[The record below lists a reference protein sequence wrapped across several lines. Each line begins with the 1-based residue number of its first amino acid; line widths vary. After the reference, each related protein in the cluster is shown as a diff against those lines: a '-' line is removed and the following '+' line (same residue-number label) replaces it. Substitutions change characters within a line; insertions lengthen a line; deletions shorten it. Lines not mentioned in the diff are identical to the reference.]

1 MAVAI
6 CPSESNCCRHNCA
19 NCAQTD
25 MMQKDT
31 WGESCCP
38 KQIWKSKSNFLS
50 AFRVGIAKNLVLPQR
65 NLRFVFPQP
74 WIFVTDFDGALRM
87 EFCSRCGKTLI
98 FSIPTVN
105 ALMDHTILQ
114 VRHWKT
120 QKFSC
125 IPYKRDCSKNAETL
139 PRFPGS
145 TEVYVTPF
153 CITCVRLVAATWKT
167 LAWLIKPTPEHS
179 SHTSLKHIFTTVFA
193 NVFV

>member
-1 MAVAI
+1 MFKVLRNRLPRYI
-6 CPSESNCCRHNCA
+6 ILYNEI
-19 NCAQTD
+19 
-25 MMQKDT
+25 M
-31 WGESCCP
+31 
-38 KQIWKSKSNFLS
+38 
-50 AFRVGIAKNLVLPQR
+50 VLPQR

-145 TEVYVTPF
+145 TDVYGCGRDRESLAGQVHQ
-153 CITCVRLVAATWKT
+153 CVFWTRWASTKQMSSTTANLWVMSGYC
-167 LAWLIKPTPEHS
+167 LARFSPKAGFSWWPVQLS
-179 SHTSLKHIFTTVFA
+179 R
-193 NVFV
+193 